1 MYLTFINGLIMSIDI
16 YTLIFAALAIFL
28 VFKLRSVLGS
38 TNGEEGNL
46 MRPANP
52 PPNDNV
58 IPFEKPVTSF
68 KWKGYAEEGSPVAV
82 GLDEIITSDPQFD
95 LPAFISGAKAAYEMF
110 TASFAKGD
118 RAALKPYIAPD
129 VFSGFEQVITQRE
142 QKGERVDYR
151 FIGID
156 KTTITEAGI
165 DTTLNEYEITIAFVA
180 QVVTAT
186 FSNDNMLIDGDATK
200 VTEVRDNWTFAR
212 KVGAPDPN
220 WQLVGTADA

>member
-1 MYLTFINGLIMSIDI
+1 MSIDI

-38 TNGEEGNL
+38 TNGEEGNI

-58 IPFEKPVTSF
+58 IPFEKPVTASF
-68 KWKGYAEEGSPVAV
+68 KWRGYVEEGSSVAA
-82 GLDEIITSDPQFD
+82 GLDDILASDPHFD

-118 RAALKPYIAPD
+118 RAALKPYIASD
-129 VFSGFEQVITQRE
+129 VFSGFEQVIAQRE
-142 QKGERVDYR
+142 NQGERVDYR

-156 KTTITEAGI
+156 KVMITEAGI
-165 DTTLNEYEITIAFVA
+165 DKILNEYEITVAFVA
-180 QVVTAT
+180 QVITAT
-186 FSNDNMLIDGDATK
+186 YSKDNSLIDGDAAK

-220 WQLVGTADA
+220 WLLVGTADA